1 MTRLMKWS
9 VGVAII
15 LGLIYLALVAITG
28 TKMREIAEQQLAAI
42 NEQEPEI
49 EARIE
54 WQETGFWSSSGV
66 VNVDVDEAG
75 LQFTHTINLRHG
87 ALRAGVSGEVTAII
101 DGFNINNQ
109 LFSEQPI
116 TIDGHVGLGGL
127 SLTYHIPGI
136 QYQDSG
142 LGLEYQTAPFDL
154 DVVLR
159 DQDSHSQFTID
170 WVEIS
175 TSLHGPNS
183 IDRIEGLHMTA
194 QTSLSAADGQFEHG
208 VTKMVLDTF
217 TSREGDAQ
225 MSMIQGASLET
236 EVQRERDEVTMQ
248 SRFEV
253 AEYEMYGI
261 NGNLTVALHT
271 TAMPFSGFLAWQQ
284 QSGDIEAISE
294 LLEALRD
301 YGTQLVIDEFD
312 LSLGEMG
319 KVAAH
324 GHVKLREDIEFASAG
339 DSVADYIQGELT
351 IQDLPVMLMMPLSGL
366 VSGELPWTLAIQEGN
381 LTINGEPLELP

>member
-1 MTRLMKWS
+1 MQARTYLDPVNGKLRM
-9 VGVAII
+9 AI
-15 LGLIYLALVAITG
+15 L
-28 TKMREIAEQQLAAI
+28 
-42 NEQEPEI
+42 
-49 EARIE
+49 
-54 WQETGFWSSSGV
+54 
-66 VNVDVDEAG
+66 
-75 LQFTHTINLRHG
+75 
-87 ALRAGVSGEVTAII
+87 
-101 DGFNINNQ
+101 
-109 LFSEQPI
+109 
-116 TIDGHVGLGGL
+116 
-127 SLTYHIPGI
+127 
-136 QYQDSG
+136 
-142 LGLEYQTAPFDL
+142 
-154 DVVLR
+154 VLR

-175 TSLHGPNS
+175 TSLHGPSS

-324 GHVKLREDIEFASAG
+324 GHVKLR
-339 DSVADYIQGELT
+339 
-351 IQDLPVMLMMPLSGL
+351 
-366 VSGELPWTLAIQEGN
+366 
-381 LTINGEPLELP
+381 

>member
-159 DQDSHSQFTID
+159 DKDVIMVPEYNGT
-170 WVEIS
+170 VRVMGAV
-175 TSLHGPNS
+175 LYPNS
-183 IDRIEGLHMTA
+183 VTYKDGKSLRYYVKSAGGFDNRARKGRAFVIYMNGMVDSG
-194 QTSLSAADGQFEHG
+194 LSAKIRPGCI
-208 VTKMVLDTF
+208 VIIPSKMAKEPVNW
-217 TSREGDAQ
+217 SQVVQ
-225 MSMIQGASLET
+225 MLSSTASMGAVVIS
-236 EVQRERDEVTMQ
+236 
-248 SRFEV
+248 
-253 AEYEMYGI
+253 AI
-261 NGNLTVALHT
+261 N
-271 TAMPFSGFLAWQQ
+271 LA
-284 QSGDIEAISE
+284 
-294 LLEALRD
+294 
-301 YGTQLVIDEFD
+301 
-312 LSLGEMG
+312 
-319 KVAAH
+319 K
-324 GHVKLREDIEFASAG
+324 
-339 DSVADYIQGELT
+339 
-351 IQDLPVMLMMPLSGL
+351 
-366 VSGELPWTLAIQEGN
+366 
-381 LTINGEPLELP
+381 